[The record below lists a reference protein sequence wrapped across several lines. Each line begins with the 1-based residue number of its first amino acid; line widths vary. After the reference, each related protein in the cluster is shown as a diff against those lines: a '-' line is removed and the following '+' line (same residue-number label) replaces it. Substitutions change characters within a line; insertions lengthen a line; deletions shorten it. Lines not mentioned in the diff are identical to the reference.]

1 MLQFLRIL
9 LAISLLLTS
18 SQLPAQ
24 SGEEHP
30 VQHPTFYRTVQIDG
44 LSIFY
49 REAGP
54 KDAPTLFIAARASF
68 VIADVRTA
76 VRSAVR
82 PLSSHCA

>member
-1 MLQFLRIL
+1 MLQFLRL
-9 LAISLLLTS
+9 SLVISVLLTS

-49 REAGP
+49 R
-54 KDAPTLFIAARASF
+54 
-68 VIADVRTA
+68 
-76 VRSAVR
+76 
-82 PLSSHCA
+82 